1 MDGKLQNKSGHEP
14 GFLAGLK
21 KSRHAHTLAF
31 MHTHKNAH
39 APTHICTCKSIHS
52 QACWHPHICIHIYT
66 DMFILS
72 KHTQMSGGVVYTA
85 SDDVLPYIPCHSFSW
100 LPFRARVTT

>member
-21 KSRHAHTLAF
+21 KSRRAHTLAF

-39 APTHICTCKSIHS
+39 APHTSALAKAYTHRPVGTHM
-52 QACWHPHICIHIYT
+52 CIHIYT
-66 DMFILS
+66 CMFILS
-72 KHTQMSGGVVYTA
+72 KHMHTSGGVVYTA
-85 SDDVLPYIPCHSFSW
+85 SDAVLPYIPCHSFSW
-100 LPFRARVTT
+100 LPCRARVTT

>member
-21 KSRHAHTLAF
+21 KSRRTHTLAF

-39 APTHICTCKSIHS
+39 APPSSFAKAYTHRPVGTHM
-52 QACWHPHICIHIYT
+52 CIHIYT
-66 DMFILS
+66 CMFILG
-72 KHTQMSGGVVYTA
+72 KHMHMARGVVYTA
-85 SDDVLPYIPCHSFSW
+85 SDAVLPFIPYHSFS
-100 LPFRARVTT
+100 